1 VPYFWQATLDPGQ
14 LFWSGRVFSGKAKM
28 AAPLDQDRNVLVSE
42 LRADVVPAE
51 EPSFSGGAPS
61 VPSFEALYDQW
72 FEDVS
77 RWVRALGAR
86 EADRDD
92 LVQDI
97 FLVVHRRLSDFD
109 GQNVAGWLYQIARRK
124 VRDHRRLLWVKQLF
138 GTSSLAPADAM
149 LSTER
154 GPLDELETKQ
164 KRELLE
170 ELLTKL
176 NADQRAA
183 FVLFEIEGNSGEE
196 IAALQNVPI
205 NTVWARIHKARKKLQ
220 EQAERVEK
228 RKPPGRSA

>member
-1 VPYFWQATLDPGQ
+1 MV
-14 LFWSGRVFSGKAKM
+14 S
-28 AAPLDQDRNVLVSE
+28 PLDQDRHVLVKE
-42 LRADVVPAE
+42 PRAEAAPA
-51 EPSFSGGAPS
+51 GAPS
-61 VPSFEALYDQW
+61 MTGGASSEQSFAALYDRW
-72 FEDVS
+72 FADVS

-97 FLVVHRRLSDFD
+97 FLVVHRRLPDFD

-124 VRDHRRLLWVKQLF
+124 VRDHRRLLWVKHVF
-138 GTSSLAPADAM
+138 GSTTVSPADAA
-149 LSTER
+149 LTTEAS
-154 GPLDELETKQ
+154 PLRDLETKQ

-170 ELLTKL
+170 ELLGKL

-196 IAALQNVPI
+196 IAALQRVPI

-228 RKPPGRSA
+228 RQGRPGAP

>member
-1 VPYFWQATLDPGQ
+1 
-14 LFWSGRVFSGKAKM
+14 M

-51 EPSFSGGAPS
+51 KPSSTGGAPS
-61 VPSFEALYDQW
+61 SLSFEALYDQW

-138 GTSSLAPADAM
+138 GTSSLAPVDAM
-149 LSTER
+149 LTTSR
-154 GPLDELETKQ
+154 SPLEELETKQ

-170 ELLTKL
+170 ELLERL
-176 NADQRAA
+176 NPDQRAA

-196 IAALQNVPI
+196 IAALQGVPI

-220 EQAERVEK
+220 EQAERADK
-228 RKPPGRSA
+228 RRPAGRSA